1 MAENFSNLKSYLDA
15 IKYYNLSIGLY
26 KAEKNQLDLGRGYSN
41 IGSAYSSLGAFDKAL
56 LYYDSGYSIAI
67 QLNNPFSIAQNLT
80 NKGTVYE
87 RQGKYKEAKIAYEKC
102 LEISTKTGIG
112 YGKLLSYINLGSTSR
127 RLKNY
132 QQSEL
137 YLNEALELAKEM
149 KLIKIESEV
158 YHQQANL
165 YEDWGDY
172 KKANKLL
179 HRFYTMD
186 DSLHTAKVQNE
197 SIALKEQ
204 YESEKKSN
212 EINILKAEKLRSQRL
227 ILFLMLLAF
236 ILIALMQ
243 WNRFKR
249 KQAKLMLFAEEA
261 ERKFLKKMVETREKE
276 LTVQLTQIAQLEEE
290 IKAMHEELLKII
302 DNSSDGAESLKRQ
315 LKSQLV
321 DKNEFIKINEGF
333 EERITDFNQEYF
345 KLLLSK
351 YPELTLSELKLC
363 AYLRLGL
370 STKEIAQLLNRSVRT
385 IESSRTDIRKKMKLT
400 IDENLI
406 NHLIML
412 KD

>member
-1 MAENFSNLKSYLDA
+1 M
-15 IKYYNLSIGLY
+15 
-26 KAEKNQLDLGRGYSN
+26 
-41 IGSAYSSLGAFDKAL
+41 
-56 LYYDSGYSIAI
+56 
-67 QLNNPFSIAQNLT
+67 
-80 NKGTVYE
+80 
-87 RQGKYKEAKIAYEKC
+87 
-102 LEISTKTGIG
+102 
-112 YGKLLSYINLGSTSR
+112 
-127 RLKNY
+127 
-132 QQSEL
+132 
-137 YLNEALELAKEM
+137 LA
-149 KLIKIESEV
+149 
-158 YHQQANL
+158 
-165 YEDWGDY
+165 
-172 KKANKLL
+172 
-179 HRFYTMD
+179 
-186 DSLHTAKVQNE
+186 
-197 SIALKEQ
+197 
-204 YESEKKSN
+204 
-212 EINILKAEKLRSQRL
+212 NILKAEKLRSQRL